1 MLAEINEEIRKSLAQ
16 NRRNSDECQLIA
28 VSKKQPLDAI
38 LKVFHEGQTAF
49 GENYVQE
56 GVEKIQQLSKDIRA
70 QSVWHMIGP
79 LQSNKA
85 KLVAQHFDWVQT
97 ITSLKTAQKLSQ
109 HREEGKPLNIC
120 IQINIDDSDAKSGV
134 ASDVKVIT
142 ELALSLNLLP
152 SIKVRGLMAMP
163 DVHTEEETL
172 ACFKK
177 AKMLF
182 DKVKIA
188 LGQEVGH
195 EFDTLS
201 MGMSGDFPLA
211 IQAGATMVRIGTAV
225 FGARQY

>member
-28 VSKKQPLDAI
+28 VSKKQSLDAI

-97 ITSLKTAQKLSQ
+97 ITSLKTAQKLRLCHNLYWHSGQ
-109 HREEGKPLNIC
+109 FKIKNKTKVDYSSSKNIF
-120 IQINIDDSDAKSGV
+120 I
-134 ASDVKVIT
+134 
-142 ELALSLNLLP
+142 
-152 SIKVRGLMAMP
+152 
-163 DVHTEEETL
+163 
-172 ACFKK
+172 
-177 AKMLF
+177 
-182 DKVKIA
+182 
-188 LGQEVGH
+188 
-195 EFDTLS
+195 
-201 MGMSGDFPLA
+201 
-211 IQAGATMVRIGTAV
+211 
-225 FGARQY
+225 

>member
-1 MLAEINEEIRKSLAQ
+1 MV
-16 NRRNSDECQLIA
+16 RRAIKVATASSGRDNGSVRILA
-28 VSKKQPLDAI
+28 VSKTRTSGEIRLAHNAGVDN
-38 LKVFHEGQTAF
+38 F

-134 ASDVKVIT
+134 ASDVKIIT